1 MPERQADR
9 VLPARPR
16 LAENVAVHPPRDDG
30 GQWLIERPGPK
41 FFRVGADVA
50 TLARLL
56 TGEHDRRELLTLLDD
71 RWNDEGLTKALS
83 QFQQMRLLDDG
94 RSPRAAKRR
103 LSISPPLTIQL
114 SLLDPTALLRRMLP
128 LIELL
133 SRPRA
138 LVAVGALALGGVV
151 ALAASAGEV
160 LDALGRP
167 IGAEAFLYFLLVV
180 FVSTA
185 IHELAHAA
193 VLVRYGARPRRM
205 GVMLFYLVPAFFCD
219 VSDGWLLPH
228 NRQRVRVA
236 LAGVVA
242 QAACAG
248 LVALAT
254 LAVDDPATRQV
265 MLLTSASLYLAGL
278 VNGIPFVKLD
288 GYLALMAWL
297 DVPKLRTKAIDDARS
312 FLASVLFGS
321 RRERRLPQLRWAVPY
336 GICCMAF
343 PLYLVGVVAF
353 AMWSRLLVNTGYVGA
368 MLALIFLSVLLTML
382 YQGVDRL
389 IRQALSAG
397 ARVLRVAAVGLGAV
411 VVLGVVLTE
420 VQVSEKVTG
429 AYQVTDGGGVLLLP
443 ASGPTDG
450 VEPGQ
455 RVDLRSNGL
464 VRQPSTGAAVVGEE
478 RPDRPRLSA
487 LEFAPVDVR
496 VDLPIEYRAYDL
508 DLSGVPTQTQ
518 GSARVVVGERPL
530 WSWLYHRYVAF
541 AL

>member
-1 MPERQADR
+1 MPERQADLA
-9 VLPARPR
+9 LPARPR
-16 LAENVAVHPPRDDG
+16 LADNVAVHPPRDDG

-50 TLARLL
+50 TLAQLL
-56 TGEHDRRELLTLLDD
+56 TGEHDQRELLTLLDD
-71 RWNDEGLTKALS
+71 RWDDEGLTKALS
-83 QFQQMRLLDDG
+83 QFQRLRLLEDG
-94 RSPRAAKRR
+94 RRPRTAKRR
-103 LSISPPLTIQL
+103 LTIAPPLTVQL

-128 LIELL
+128 LINLI
-133 SRPRA
+133 SRPPV
-138 LVAVGALALGGVV
+138 LVAVGAVSLGGVA
-151 ALAASAGEV
+151 ALAVSASEV

-167 IGAEAFLYFLLVV
+167 IGGEAFLYFLFVV
-180 FVSTA
+180 FASTA

-248 LVALAT
+248 LVALAA
-254 LAVDDPATRQV
+254 LAVTDPATRQV

-278 VNGIPFVKLD
+278 VNGVPFVKLD

-312 FLASVLFGS
+312 FLASALFGS
-321 RRERRLPQLRWAVPY
+321 RRERLLPQLRWAVPY
-336 GICCMAF
+336 GICCMVF
-343 PLYLVGVVAF
+343 PVYLVGVVAF
-353 AMWSRLLVNTGYVGA
+353 AMWSRLLAGSGYLGA

-382 YQGVDRL
+382 YKGVDRL
-389 IRQALSAG
+389 VRQALASG
-397 ARVLRVAAVGLGAV
+397 ARLLRVAAVGLAAIG
-411 VVLGVVLTE
+411 VLGLVLTE
-420 VQVSEKVTG
+420 VEVSEKVTG
-429 AYQVTDGGGVLLLP
+429 AYQVEDGRGLLLLP
-443 ASGPTDG
+443 ASGPSDG

-464 VRQPSTGAAVVGEE
+464 VRQPSTGEAVVGEE
-478 RPDRPRLSA
+478 RPERPRLSA
-487 LEFAPVDVR
+487 LEFMPVDVD
-496 VDLPIEYRAYDL
+496 VDLPIEYVAYDL
-508 DLSGVPTQTQ
+508 DLSAVPTQAQ

-530 WSWLYHRYVAF
+530 WSWLYTRYVAF
-541 AL
+541 AV